1 MFDFGL
7 KLIEIVLLASS
18 FIELVTLLN
27 ITRIK
32 WVFNYLHV
40 TFSVILRLL
49 KSLLYCIEINR

>member
-18 FIELVTLLN
+18 FIELVTLL
-27 ITRIK
+27 RIK

-49 KSLLYCIEINR
+49 ESLLYCIEINR